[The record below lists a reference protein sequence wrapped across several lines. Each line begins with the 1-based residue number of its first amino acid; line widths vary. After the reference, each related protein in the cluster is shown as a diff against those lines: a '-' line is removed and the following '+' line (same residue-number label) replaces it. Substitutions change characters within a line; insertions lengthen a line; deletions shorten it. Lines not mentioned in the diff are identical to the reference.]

1 MTHTKP
7 LTPRRTFARQYA
19 EARRFR
25 RDMRQGQFLNTA
37 FSLASYIRAIR
48 ACWQHERRNPA

>member
-1 MTHTKP
+1 MTTTSP
-7 LTPRRTFARQYA
+7 LTRRRDFARRYA

-25 RDMRQGQFLNTA
+25 RDMYQGQFLHTA
-37 FSLASYIRAIR
+37 YSLGSYIRAIR